1 MRNWVSA
8 FPSGWAAVALLLLRL
23 VVSVW
28 ALGQGMVCLAH
39 PSTWISFA
47 GAALLIPSGI
57 CVLIGFFTSIANIV
71 VALVVLVIS
80 TSWIVLPAS
89 RLIDCKPASL
99 EIIAISLSIA
109 MLGPGLFSVDARLF
123 GRREI
128 IIPSGSRPK
137 RS

>member
-1 MRNWVSA
+1 
-8 FPSGWAAVALLLLRL
+8 LLLRL

-28 ALGQGMVCLAH
+28 ALGQGWYAWLTR
-39 PSTWISFA
+39 PLGISFA

-99 EIIAISLSIA
+99 EIIAISLPLPA
-109 MLGPGLFSVDARLF
+109 GAGPVLS
-123 GRREI
+123 
-128 IIPSGSRPK
+128 
-137 RS
+137 